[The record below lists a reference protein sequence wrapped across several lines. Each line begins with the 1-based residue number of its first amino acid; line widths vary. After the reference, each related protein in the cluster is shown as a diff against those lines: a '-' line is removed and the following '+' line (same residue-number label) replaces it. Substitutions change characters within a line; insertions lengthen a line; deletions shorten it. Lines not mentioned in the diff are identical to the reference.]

1 MNELFN
7 TIFANTSSELTVSS
21 AAVTMLAALLFG
33 GADKTTT
40 ASSGGCAALEVA
52 DDGIG
57 INAEDIPKIWER
69 FYRVDASRTATDKQ
83 NMGLGLSIVS
93 QIAAFHGGDVQVESE
108 KGKVSKFTF
117 KMPIADR

>member
-40 ASSGGCAALEVA
+40 ASSGGCAAHVFRYYQ
-52 DDGIG
+52 
-57 INAEDIPKIWER
+57 KR
-69 FYRVDASRTATDKQ
+69 FPYFLT
-83 NMGLGLSIVS
+83 
-93 QIAAFHGGDVQVESE
+93 
-108 KGKVSKFTF
+108 
-117 KMPIADR
+117 